1 MTSLHR
7 RISAAAV
14 AIVLS
19 GIPSISHAQSTP
31 PVRPWKEG
39 SVLTVSH
46 IRTLPGQTENY
57 MRYIWGDYAKLMNA
71 EKDAGIITNWS
82 VYTAVPRTAN
92 DPDVILVTVYPNMAA
107 LDGLSDRTRPIAQR
121 VLGLTPEQ
129 SAARTADRERMRKTL
144 GSDLLRQQVAS
155 P

>member
-1 MTSLHR
+1 MSSLHR

-19 GIPSISHAQSTP
+19 GMPSIAHAQQASP
-31 PVRPWKEG
+31 ARPWKEG
-39 SVLTVSH
+39 PVITVSH

-57 MRYIWGDYAKLMNA
+57 MRYVWGDYAKLMNA
-71 EKDAGIITNWS
+71 EKEAGIITNWS
-82 VYTAVPRTAN
+82 VYTAVPRTP
-92 DPDVILVTVYPNMAA
+92 DEPDVILVTAYPNMAA
-107 LDGLSDRTRPIAQR
+107 LDGLSDRTRPISQR

-129 SAARTADRERMRKTL
+129 SAARTADRERMRKML
-144 GSDLLRQQVAS
+144 GSDLLRQQVAA

>member
-1 MTSLHR
+1 MSSLHR

-19 GIPSISHAQSTP
+19 GIPWISHAQQASP
-31 PVRPWKEG
+31 SRPWKEG
-39 SVLTVSH
+39 PVLAVSH
-46 IRTLPGQTENY
+46 IRTLPGQTDNY
-57 MRYIWGDYAKLMNA
+57 MRYVWGDYAKLMNA
-71 EKDAGIITNWS
+71 EKEAGIITSWS
-82 VYTAVPRTAN
+82 VYTAVPRTAD

-107 LDGLSDRTRPIAQR
+107 LDGLSDRTRPIMQR

-129 SAARTADRERMRKTL
+129 SAARVADRERMRKTL